1 MKQSSYLLIV
11 VLMMVT
17 AFCQVS
23 AKDMETASGNYQFAE
38 QLNQAIGK
46 KVSLVLKNEQVI
58 SGNVKEV
65 RENSVLLVL
74 KDKSFRQAS
83 IYFED
88 VKLVIVR

>member
-1 MKQSSYLLIV
+1 MKQSSCLLIV
-11 VLMMVT
+11 VLLMIGV
-17 AFCQVS
+17 FCQVS
-23 AKDMETASGNYQFAE
+23 AKGVEATRGKYQFAE
-38 QLNQAIGK
+38 QLNQAIGEN
-46 KVSLVLKNEQVI
+46 VNLVLKNEQVI

-74 KDKSFRQAS
+74 KDKSLRQAS